1 VDAVSP
7 LLLAA
12 EETPPSA
19 PRIGR
24 ARPFFFFFFFF
35 FCVFFFFFSLFFFF
49 FFVIYNELCY

>member
-35 FCVFFFFFSLFFFF
+35 FFVFFAVWSGHPFTVSFFAL
-49 FFVIYNELCY
+49 